1 MTGPEDELVHPATGP
16 GFGESVTFA
25 WGDAARE
32 LYGSARLG
40 LGADGTASTLALLF
54 AGERPVAVAAA
65 GGGGGAAPPRGRGGG
80 GGGAGPA
87 EGPPAAGGEE
97 VAAPSWDRFEVGGV
111 AATIEVPLESWTVSV
126 DGADGGFSLRFEALT
141 APLGVALAGT
151 DGYEQPCRVT
161 GTVRVGEGRQEVEC
175 LGQRGHAWGVS
186 GWEDMELARTLS
198 AWWDDDRHVA
208 LATVRPAGARGHEA
222 EEVAAWLV
230 SPGEEDD
237 DAELQLLDEARL
249 STSYDGAGH
258 QRRAGLELWPKPE
271 SSFPVRASGQVV
283 CGTSL
288 ELGRLRLDAAF
299 FRWRMGGREGI
310 GRYDVLRRAT

>member
-1 MTGPEDELVHPATGP
+1 MTAAQDERVHPATGP

-25 WGDAARE
+25 WGDGAGE

-40 LGADGTASTLALLF
+40 LGGDGTASALALLF

-65 GGGGGAAPPRGRGGG
+65 GG
-80 GGGAGPA
+80 
-87 EGPPAAGGEE
+87 EE
-97 VAAPSWDRFEVGGV
+97 VADPSWDRLEVGGV
-111 AATIEVPLESWTVSV
+111 GTTIDAPLEAWTVSV
-126 DGADGGFSLRFEALT
+126 DTVEGGFSLRFEALT
-141 APLGVALAGT
+141 APLEVDLAGT
-151 DGYEQPCRVT
+151 EGYEQPCRVT
-161 GTVRVGEGRQEVEC
+161 GTVRVGEERHEVQC

-198 AWWDDDRHVA
+198 AWWDDGRHVA
-208 LATVRPAGARGHEA
+208 LAAVRPSGSRGHEA
-222 EEVAAWLV
+222 EEIAAWLV

-237 DAELQLLDEARL
+237 EVEVRLIDEARL
-249 STSYDGAGH
+249 STTYDAAGH
-258 QRRAGLELWPKPE
+258 HRRAGLELWPEPE
-271 SSFPVRASGQVV
+271 SSIPVRAAGQVV

-299 FRWRMGGREGI
+299 FRWRMGGREGV

>member
-1 MTGPEDELVHPATGP
+1 MTAPEDELVHPATGP

-65 GGGGGAAPPRGRGGG
+65 GG
-80 GGGAGPA
+80 
-87 EGPPAAGGEE
+87 EE

-111 AATIEVPLESWTVSV
+111 SATIEVPLESWTVSV

-258 QRRAGLELWPKPE
+258 QRRAGLELWPEPE

-299 FRWRMGGREGI
+299 FRWSMGGREGV

>member
-1 MTGPEDELVHPATGP
+1 MTAPEDEQVHPATGP

-40 LGADGTASTLALLF
+40 LGADGTASALALLF

-65 GGGGGAAPPRGRGGG
+65 GGEDI
-80 GGGAGPA
+80 A
-87 EGPPAAGGEE
+87 E
-97 VAAPSWDRFEVGGV
+97 PSWDRLAAGGV
-111 AATIEVPLESWTVSV
+111 AATIETPLSAWTASM
-126 DGADGGFSLRFEALT
+126 DSAEGGFSLRFEALT

-161 GTVRVGEGRQEVEC
+161 GTVRVGDERHEVEC

-186 GWEDMELARTLS
+186 GWEDVELARTLS
-198 AWWDDDRHVA
+198 AWWDEDRHVA
-208 LATVRPAGARGHEA
+208 LAAVRPAGARGHEA

-230 SPGEEDD
+230 SPGGEDD
-237 DAELQLLDEARL
+237 EVELRLLDEARL

-258 QRRAGLELWPKPE
+258 QRRAGLELWPESE
-271 SSFPVRASGQVV
+271 SSLPVRASGQVV